1 MNNLSKKLSYRQR
14 ALDKLTED
22 TGVEIEVNEYSDQI
36 FDNKDM
42 DARVATFLSSEPND
56 RTNAIAEYIFQE
68 SASKYRQA
76 KLHGS
81 RSIRHSP
88 LVLRF

>member
-1 MNNLSKKLSYRQR
+1 MSNLSKKLSYRQR

-42 DARVATFLSSEPND
+42 DARVATFLSSDPND
-56 RTNAIAEYIFQE
+56 RTNAIADMF
-68 SASKYRQA
+68 SKNQRPNID
-76 KLHGS
+76 KLS
-81 RSIRHSP
+81 STDVDRSGILH
-88 LVLRF
+88 